1 MKALLIIGEEKELT
15 VQISYEDLGNFVSN
29 LEDDESN
36 TLIFQT
42 LARHPSARV
51 RAYVASKDKLDGATV
66 EILAND
72 LAGAVTN
79 SLVRSDKARK
89 CITTEQLITM
99 LQRDIDT
106 AESIASNLETF
117 AEADGELIA
126 LKLANCLDPCVRYA
140 LASNSRAPKKTL
152 RFLVA
157 DSDPKVSLAA
167 KKNLAN

>member
-29 LEDDESN
+29 LEDDETN
-36 TLIFQT
+36 TLVFQR

-51 RAYVASKDKLDGATV
+51 RAYVAAKDKLDEATV

-72 LAGAVTN
+72 LAGSVTN

-89 CITTEQLITM
+89 CLTTEQLIAM

-106 AESIASNLETF
+106 AENIASNVETF
-117 AEADGELIA
+117 AAADTDLIA
-126 LKLANCLDPCVRYA
+126 LKLANCLEPCVRYA
-140 LASNSRAPKKTL
+140 LASNTRTPKKIL
-152 RFLVA
+152 RALVA
-157 DSDPKVSLAA
+157 DCDPKVSLAA
-167 KKNLAN
+167 KKSLAY